1 MPLFVVVFFTLAVDQ
16 ISKAVIKHFF
26 VEGQS
31 LPVIPHV
38 FHLTYIRNPGAAF
51 GLLAYQTN
59 FFILATLVVIALVL
73 VVARRIPE
81 RRRRLKLS
89 MGLILGGAI
98 GNLIDRLRYGLVV
111 DFLDF
116 RVWPVFNLA
125 DSAIVIGACLLVWEV
140 WRSGQEPVR
149 ENRGNPENAR

>member
-1 MPLFVVVFFTLAVDQ
+1 MPIVGIVLLTLIVDQ
-16 ISKAVIKHFF
+16 SSKAIVRYLM

-51 GLLAYQTN
+51 GLFAHQTA
-59 FFILATLVVIALVL
+59 FFIAATLVVITLVL
-73 VVARRIPE
+73 VAARRIPE
-81 RRRRLKLS
+81 DRWLLKIS
-89 MGLILGGAI
+89 MGLILGGAV
-98 GNLIDRLRYGLVV
+98 GNLIDRLRSGLVV

-125 DSAIVIGACLLVWEV
+125 DSAIVIGACLLVLEV
-140 WRSGQEPVR
+140 WRGGQGPVQKK
-149 ENRGNPENAR
+149 RGDS